1 MITST
6 NCGSLT
12 SVSVLVNSDCSHK
25 VKKLAYECG
34 ALGATVVLCK
44 SLSSNR
50 LIETLGF
57 IDNKRELVFILCEH
71 TRAHYIIHEIAQR
84 LHFDKPN
91 TGIAFTTQILCVKG
105 THSMATTQTDD
116 ASGLDAT
123 TPESEVNLM
132 YHAIYVV
139 VDKGRANEVTDLAC
153 HLNVKKQ
160 IVFNARGSGIH
171 ETTKLFNMDVEPE
184 KEVVLLIAKAEE
196 SGEISEAIV
205 KGLALEKPG
214 NGILYIQAID
224 HLVGL

>member
-1 MITST
+1 MSAYT
-6 NCGSLT
+6 NCVSLT
-12 SVSVLVNSDCSHK
+12 SVSVLVHSDMSHK
-25 VKKLAYECG
+25 VKKLATECG
-34 ALGATVVLCK
+34 ALGSTVVLCK
-44 SLSSNR
+44 SLSNNK

-91 TGIAFTTQILCVKG
+91 TGIAFTTQIICVKG
-105 THSMATTQTDD
+105 MHSMAAAADMTVENAND
-116 ASGLDAT
+116 T

-184 KEVVLLIAKAEE
+184 KEVVLLIAKAED
-196 SGEISEAIV
+196 SPNISDAVV
-205 KGLALEKPG
+205 KGLSLDKPG
-214 NGILYIQAID
+214 NGLLYIQAID